1 MSRYRGGATSTMISE
16 NDHEAG
22 DGANTSLKQYG
33 QYRPM
38 LSGAL
43 SPNQRTGKVQVN
55 YDQSSM
61 SIIVIKDAVED

>member
-1 MSRYRGGATSTMISE
+1 MISE
-16 NDHEAG
+16 NDQEAG

-55 YDQSSM
+55 YD
-61 SIIVIKDAVED
+61 